1 MAHHFEPG
9 TRASAIRDVRVDLRV
24 DVRIPKRHGMQGGF
38 FERRPA
44 GAAKWLEV
52 VRWLRAWQRIK
63 HLFYA

>member
-9 TRASAIRDVRVDLRV
+9 TRAPAIRDVRV

-38 FERRPA
+38 FKRRPA

-52 VRWLRAWQRIK
+52 VPWLRAWQRIK